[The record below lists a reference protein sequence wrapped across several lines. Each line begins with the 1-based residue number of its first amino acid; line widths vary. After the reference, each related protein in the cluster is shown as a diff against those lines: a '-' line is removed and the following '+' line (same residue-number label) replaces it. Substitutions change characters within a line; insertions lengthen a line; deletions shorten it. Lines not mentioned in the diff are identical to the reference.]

1 MASSLDARKALL
13 RQRIA
18 PLRARQPLAARK
30 IAAAAVMSR
39 LFASR
44 EYDVSSLVAAYIAVG
59 GELDV
64 ERLIRRCHDEG
75 RRVVVPARL
84 DDGQD
89 GYGLRELL
97 PGAELIRGPFAV
109 PEPRDGEWIEPGM
122 VDLWVCP
129 GVAFD
134 RWGGRTGYGGGFYDR
149 LLSVPR
155 SSGRGRRIGVCFA
168 FQLVSRVPC
177 EGHDIPMHSVICDKG
192 VWRAPRVRQTSI
204 SNVSLNL

>member
-1 MASSLDARKALL
+1 MASSLPARKLLL
-13 RQRIA
+13 RRRIA
-18 PLRARQPLAARK
+18 LWRASLQPKASKMAS
-30 IAAAAVMSR
+30 AAVMSR
-39 LFASR
+39 LFSTC
-44 EYDVSSLVAAYIAVG
+44 EYDTSSIVAAYLAVD

-84 DDGQD
+84 DDGQA
-89 GYGLRELL
+89 GYGLRELT
-97 PGAELIRGPFAV
+97 PAAELVLGPFGV
-109 PEPRDGEWIEPGM
+109 SEPRHGAWVAPGM

-149 LLSVPR
+149 LLSAPPAG
-155 SSGRGRRIGVCFA
+155 GRGRRIGVCFS

-177 EGHDIPMHSVICDKG
+177 EAHDIPMHGVICENG
-192 VWRAPRVRQTSI
+192 IWRTPRTRG
-204 SNVSLNL
+204 